1 MLNSKI
7 NKPLLFS
14 AIFSAFAA
22 LAHLGCIIF
31 GGDWYRFF
39 GAGEQM
45 ALMAEAGDIYPTI
58 VTSII
63 VLILSIWSLYGFS
76 GARVLPKLPLSRIA
90 LVLISCIYILRG
102 VSFVFLMPMF
112 PENSV
117 TFWVVSL
124 TICFGIGILYL
135 LGTYQSWSRLSAKH
149 A

>member
-1 MLNSKI
+1 
-7 NKPLLFS
+7 
-14 AIFSAFAA
+14 
-22 LAHLGCIIF
+22 
-31 GGDWYRFF
+31 
-39 GAGEQM
+39 M
-45 ALMAEAGDIYPTI
+45 ALMAEGGDIYPTI